1 MVRGGASP
9 DGAPTAPES
18 LPEWLSQRYV
28 SNSHLQAA
36 LSSLELDILRNIS
49 LLVGRGHGG
58 DSGTEDAPHG
68 AAPHGA
74 AVTREV
80 RGGGEEGRRPAAGL
94 APQRDLSLIS
104 CCSSRTS
111 M

>member
-1 MVRGGASP
+1 MRGRASP
-9 DGAPTAPES
+9 GGAPTAPES

-58 DSGTEDAPHG
+58 DSSAEDAPHGAAPHG

-94 APQRDLSLIS
+94 ALWRSNV
-104 CCSSRTS
+104 TS
-111 M
+111 H

>member
-1 MVRGGASP
+1 MRGGASP
-9 DGAPTAPES
+9 DGAPTPPES

-36 LSSLELDILRNIS
+36 LSSLELDIRRNIS

-58 DSGTEDAPHG
+58 DSGAED
-68 AAPHGA
+68 APHGA

-80 RGGGEEGRRPAAGL
+80 RGGWEEGRRPAAGL
-94 APQRDLSLIS
+94 APQRDLSLTS